1 MRDDSVT
8 PGLGKG
14 VYEVALDFLVL
25 PGSLP
30 TGVGN
35 RSSLAPTGSNIL
47 LIVLLSFFFPA
58 QLLGRKS
65 FISSYPKYAID
76 NGGARE

>member
-30 TGVGN
+30 AGVGN

-47 LIVLLSFFFPA
+47 LIVFLSFSPA